1 MHWKLASGQDV
12 SIENQGAQTIV
23 IVRYQTVGQQRS
35 SNSFTTGSW
44 SATPTMSVTPTGAIV
59 QIFTDRGESTIEI
72 HDKNIQMHSS
82 NSRNNPSH

>member
-44 SATPTMSVTPTGAIV
+44 SATPTMSVTPTG
-59 QIFTDRGESTIEI
+59 DRP
-72 HDKNIQMHSS
+72 NLYR
-82 NSRNNPSH
+82 SRRINHRNP